1 MANSNQQ
8 TQVTEGE
15 PKSQGR
21 PITWRDYYELTKPK
35 VVYLL
40 VFTAVVGMFL
50 ANDVEQSW
58 FPPLNAL
65 IFGTLG
71 IAFASGAAAVVNH
84 VVDARIDTMMA
95 RTMQRPVAQGRV
107 KPRNAVIF
115 SAVLAV
121 VAMGML
127 WFLVNPLTAV
137 LTLGGLVGYAF
148 IYTMFLKRAT
158 PQNIV
163 IGGLSGAIP
172 PLLGWTSVTG
182 SADPH
187 AWLLVL
193 IIFTWTPPHFWA
205 LSIHRIED
213 YSKAEIPMLP
223 VTHGED
229 FTKTSIV
236 LYTVLLIL
244 STLLP
249 YLTHMSGIIYLIG
262 AVGLGLWFLYYT
274 VVLKYREREGIAMKT
289 FGVSIGYLTFLF
301 AFLLIDHYIDPFI
314 NF

>member
-1 MANSNQQ
+1 M
-8 TQVTEGE
+8 VE
-15 PKSQGR
+15 KSYKIDR
-21 PITWRDYYELTKPK
+21 PVTWRDYYEMTKPK

-40 VFTAVVGMFL
+40 VFTAIVGMFL
-50 ANDVEQSW
+50 ANDVTQSW
-58 FPPLNAL
+58 LPPLSAL
-65 IFGTLG
+65 IWGTLG
-71 IAFASGAAAVVNH
+71 IGFASGAAAVVNH

-107 KPRNAVIF
+107 EPKKAVIF
-115 SAVLAV
+115 ATVLAL
-121 VAMGML
+121 VAMAML

-182 SADPH
+182 SADPY

-213 YSKAEIPMLP
+213 YAKAEIPMLP
-223 VTHGED
+223 VTHGEE
-229 FTKTSIV
+229 FTKTSIL
-236 LYTVLLIL
+236 LYCILLIL

-249 YLTHMSGIIYLIG
+249 YLTGMSGVIYLVG
-262 AVGLGLWFLYYT
+262 AVALGLWFLYYCL
-274 VVLKYREREGIAMKT
+274 VLKYRETEGVAMKT
-289 FGVSIGYLTFLF
+289 FGVSIGYLTLLF
-301 AFLLIDHYIDPFI
+301 VVLLLDHYLKPVLGF
-314 NF
+314 

>member
-1 MANSNQQ
+1 MSAETKYRN
-8 TQVTEGE
+8 
-15 PKSQGR
+15 PR

-50 ANDVEQSW
+50 ANDVTQNW

-65 IFGTLG
+65 IFGTIG
-71 IAFASGAAAVVNH
+71 IALASGAAAVVNH

-95 RTMQRPVAQGRV
+95 RTQQRPVAQGRV
-107 KPRNAVIF
+107 SSGKAIAF
-115 SAVLAV
+115 SAVLATI
-121 VAMGML
+121 AMVML
-127 WFLVNPLTAV
+127 WFLVNPLTAI

-213 YSKAEIPMLP
+213 YAKAEIPMLP

-262 AVGLGLWFLYYT
+262 AVALGIWFLYYT
-274 VVLKYREREGIAMKT
+274 MVLKYREKEGIAMKT
-289 FGVSIGYLTFLF
+289 FGVSIGYLTILF
-301 AFLLIDHYIDPFI
+301 AVLLIDHYVDPFI
-314 NF
+314 